1 MKNFIIK
8 FFIVI
13 LIIIIGI
20 LLYGSFIE
28 PSWLVTNEIKIVNN
42 DITDEM
48 DGLKV
53 VHISDIHY
61 GTTVNKKMLK
71 KIVDEINLI
80 KPDILVFTGDLFD
93 DSVTLKESD
102 IKDII
107 DNFKNIKTNNGKY
120 AIYGDM
126 DDKDKWDSIMT
137 ESDFESI
144 NDTSKLIFN
153 GTNIPIV
160 LSGISS
166 NSDATDIIEKNRTIT
181 SFIEELEVKPCYS
194 ILLMHEPD
202 YVDTIDLTNYNLV
215 LAGHSLGGIY
225 IPFAG
230 IKALPSYAT
239 KYYAGKYEIGDSI
252 LYVSTGVGTNKTK
265 FRFMNRPSIN
275 FYRIVKGNTN

>member
-28 PSWLVTNEIKIVNN
+28 PNWLKTNEIKIVNN

-48 DGLKV
+48 DGFKV

-61 GTTVNKKMLK
+61 GTTVNNRLLK

-93 DSVTLKESD
+93 NSVTLKDND

-107 DNFKNIKTNNGKY
+107 DNLKNIKTNYGKY
-120 AIYGDM
+120 AIKGDM
-126 DDKDKWDSIMT
+126 DNKEQWDNIIN
-137 ESDFESI
+137 ESEFESI

-153 GTNIPIV
+153 GTNIPIM

-166 NSDATDIIEKNRTIT
+166 NSDVTDIVEKNRTIT
-181 SFIEELEVKPCYS
+181 SFIEGLEIKPCYS
-194 ILLMHEPD
+194 ILIMHEPD
-202 YVDTIDLTNYNLV
+202 YIDTIDSSNYNLI

-239 KYYAGKYEIGDSI
+239 KYYSGEYNISDSI

-275 FYRIVKGNTN
+275 FYRIVKGNTL